1 MRVSSTPEE
10 SVRTLLHG
18 AAVWPLEHWKIREQI
33 WVPVTCDTDTFC
45 SPEGSGILF
54 TGIFLLSPTLPI
66 KGENKEEHTELLG
79 PRLHPFL
86 GLTLKDGLCVT
97 GRWPFSS
104 AITVLRE
111 GSEFLETM
119 AYPGQFTPVLTL
131 TDEAVRDE
139 PAEQTGRN
147 CQQPGYHIEDP
158 ALQEKVQPQRW
169 PGWHLASR

>member
-1 MRVSSTPEE
+1 MCVCSTPEE

-18 AAVWPLEHWKIREQI
+18 AAVWPLELWKIREQI

-45 SPEGSGILF
+45 SPERSGILF

-66 KGENKEEHTELLG
+66 KG

-97 GRWPFSS
+97 GRWPFPSD
-104 AITVLRE
+104 ITVLRE
-111 GSEFLETM
+111 GSEVLETV
-119 AYPGQFTPVLTL
+119 AYPGQFTPALTL

-158 ALQEKVQPQRW
+158 ALQEEVQPQRW